1 MLGFLFAAKVAV
13 RKELRATGSSSN
25 GMALDQVDVDAKEAE
40 FEITRLLSP
49 PRRSAG

>member
-1 MLGFLFAAKVAV
+1 MLGFLFVTKVAV